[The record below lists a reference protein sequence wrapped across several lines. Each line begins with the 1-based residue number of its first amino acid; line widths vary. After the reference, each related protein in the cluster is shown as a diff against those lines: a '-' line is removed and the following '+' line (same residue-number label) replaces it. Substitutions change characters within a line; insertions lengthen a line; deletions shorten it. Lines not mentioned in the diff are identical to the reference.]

1 MTKWKIFDILV
12 LDTERE
18 EKEMNKTT
26 TQTINQNVTVAVK
39 ALDTAKEKGI
49 KDYQKVVEE
58 LFTVAVNLLTPL
70 QYELPNIKV
79 EASNRLKRALGQAV
93 RTGHDN
99 YRIQISTHHLKH
111 RSGAES
117 LDTMIHEILH
127 CLPECFNHGKHWK
140 HEAYRVNEL
149 LGMNIDTKANIEIT
163 EEELNGYN
171 HAIQC
176 KECGTIMGYMRRTK
190 AYRSPELYRCI
201 CGGELERIK

>member
-1 MTKWKIFDILV
+1 MTRWKICVILI

-18 EKEMNKTT
+18 EKEMNKT
-26 TQTINQNVTVAVK
+26 INQNVAVAVR

-58 LFTVAVNLLTPL
+58 LFTVAVNLLAPL
-70 QYELPNIKV
+70 HYELPTIEV
-79 EASNRLKRALGQAV
+79 EASNRLKRALGQA
-93 RTGHDN
+93 TCMGHNN
-99 YRIQISTHHLKH
+99 YQIKISTHHLKH
-111 RSGAES
+111 RTGAES

-140 HEAYRVNEL
+140 HEARRVNEL
-149 LGMNIDTKANIEIT
+149 LGMNIDTKANIETT
-163 EEELNGYN
+163 EEELNEYN

-176 KECGTIMGYMRRTK
+176 KACGTITGYMRRTK
-190 AYRSPELYRCI
+190 AYRNPELYRCS

>member
-1 MTKWKIFDILV
+1 MTGWKIFAILV

-26 TQTINQNVTVAVK
+26 TQTINQNVAVAVK

-93 RTGHDN
+93 RMGHGN
-99 YRIQISTHHLKH
+99 YKIQISTHHLKH
-111 RSGAES
+111 RSGAET

-127 CLPECFNHGKHWK
+127 CLPKCFNHGKNWK
-140 HEAYRVNEL
+140 HEAHKVNEL
-149 LGMNIDTKANIEIT
+149 LGTNIDRQANIEIT
-163 EEELNGYN
+163 EEELNRYN
-171 HAIQC
+171 YAIQC
-176 KECGTIMGYMRRTK
+176 KECKAITGYMRRTK
-190 AYRSPELYRCI
+190 AYRNLELYRCI